1 MRDKMKNGNHGLKV
15 STPGRICL
23 FGEHQDYLN
32 LPIIACAI
40 SLRISIE
47 GNRRNDRTVNINL
60 PDINDKDIFSLDK
73 PLKYIKERDYF
84 KSSINVLRRYGFQFS
99 HGIDCTVQGNI
110 PINSGTSSSSALI
123 VAWIN
128 FLSQMG
134 DRQKKLTPEQIAE
147 FAYEAE
153 VLEFAEPGGMMDQY
167 STALGGIITLD
178 SSPTVTVKKMGPKL
192 GMFVLG
198 DSGEPKDTKLILS
211 RVKEQIQR
219 VVGVLR
225 KKHSGFSLKTITE
238 KEIDS
243 YSDDL
248 TMEQLELLRG
258 TIKNRN
264 ITRKA
269 ENILNM
275 LPLDH
280 KKIGKLLTEHH
291 VVLRDILKIS
301 TTKIDR
307 MIEASLKAG
316 AYGAKINGSGG
327 GGCMFAYAPVNT
339 DKVKDAIE
347 KEGGIAYIV
356 HVDEGTHSNLLEVV
370 D

>member
-1 MRDKMKNGNHGLKV
+1 MKNGNHGLRV

-32 LPIIACAI
+32 LPIVACAI

-47 GNRRNDRTVNINL
+47 GNRRNDKTVNINL
-60 PDINDKDIFSLDK
+60 PDINDKDNFSLDK
-73 PLKYIKERDYF
+73 PLKYNKERDYF
-84 KSSINVLRRYGFQFS
+84 RSSINVLRRHGFQFS
-99 HGIDCTVQGNI
+99 HGIECTVQGNI

-123 VAWIN
+123 VTWIN
-128 FLSQMG
+128 FLSQMS
-134 DRQKKLTPEQIAE
+134 DQRKKFTPEQIAE

-167 STALGGIITLD
+167 STALGGVITLA
-178 SSPTVTVKKMGPKL
+178 SSPAVTVKKMDAKL
-192 GMFVLG
+192 GKFVLG
-198 DSGEPKDTKLILS
+198 DSSEPKDTKLILS
-211 RVKEQIQR
+211 RVKEQIQK
-219 VVGVLR
+219 VVVAL
-225 KKHSGFSLKTITE
+225 KKKYSGFSLRTVTE

-243 YSDDL
+243 YFKDL
-248 TMEQLELLRG
+248 TIEQLELLKG

-269 ENILNM
+269 ENILNT

-291 VVLRDILKIS
+291 TVLRDILKIS

-339 DKVKDAIE
+339 DEVKDAIK

-356 HVDEGTHSNLLEVV
+356 HVDEGTHSNLLEMT